1 MFFLSR
7 SHEDRFLLF
16 REAIK
21 LHSSILGL
29 WLHVDTKKLTADT
42 RQFKQVNEWQKK
54 QKQLEVKLNQKGEKI
69 WFDAKTKTTKKK
81 K

>member
-21 LHSSILGL
+21 LHSSIFKFIASR
-29 WLHVDTKKLTADT
+29 WHQKLTADT
-42 RQFKQVNEWQKK
+42 RQFTQVDEWQKE
-54 QKQLEVKLNQKGEKI
+54 QKQLEVKIKLKRREI